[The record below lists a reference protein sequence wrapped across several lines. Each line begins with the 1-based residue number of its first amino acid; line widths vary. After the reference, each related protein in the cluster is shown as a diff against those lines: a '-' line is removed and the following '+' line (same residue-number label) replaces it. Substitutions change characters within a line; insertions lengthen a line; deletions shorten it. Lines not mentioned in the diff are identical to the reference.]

1 MDIFMRGHN
10 KFIIMGILKNYLLTA
25 YRNLL
30 KSKVYSGLSI
40 LELAVGFAAA
50 IFILLYVQNE
60 LSYDKHF
67 QNHEHIY
74 RIQSVFNIKDHEDRF
89 ALTALPLGPAFKQEF
104 PEVNQMVRLAQM
116 PTILIRFEGKE
127 FYEED
132 FYYVDSTMFDIFSHE
147 FIYGNPANTL
157 DHIGSVVLTETLA
170 RKYFGDE
177 NPVGQI
183 METDAGFPIKVT
195 GVIRDVPE
203 NSHLRFDGLVS
214 LISALRDNP
223 QLLHS
228 LDPNMFWN
236 VNVMTYVSL
245 HEGSSPEGIYARFP
259 MFFEKYMKSLGD
271 QLNATFRPVLTP
283 LAMVH
288 MQGGYQSDLPIGNK
302 SYLYIFALVGVFILM
317 LAIINYMNMAT
328 ARSVSRSREVGI
340 RKVAG
345 AHRGQLIIQFLTE
358 SMVMAIVAF
367 VIALAAAQLLLPN
380 FNQLVDKNLSL
391 SFVENP
397 GLFLLIVGIVLLV
410 GFVSGS
416 YPAFYLSSVK
426 PSSVI
431 KGVLT
436 SGKGRGSL
444 VRKVLVVYQFWIAIA
459 MLISTIVISSQMDYI
474 RQKDLG
480 FEKENLL
487 FIQMQDSSFRN
498 KHEAFGRELLT
509 NTAITGVTNASGL
522 PGLSG
527 AKIIMRTETDEGWD
541 EKVLMLLQTDY
552 DYVDVMGMRLVEG
565 RNFDRS
571 MATDSEQAAIIN
583 QATAQALG
591 WDGRAL
597 GKRIHFNFEPD
608 GSGGRMLKVVGVVAD
623 FHGTSLHNPIE
634 PFIIMI
640 GQSPGFTMAVRF
652 NASQQK
658 QAIEHLQHV
667 WLDYAGAKPF
677 DYRLLSTEL
686 EKQYSNE
693 RKTSVLFAIA
703 SAISIFIALLGLLS
717 LSAYTAEQRTKE
729 IGIRK
734 VLGASPMDL
743 ALLLYKS
750 FIMLIA
756 VAFVLAVAPTWYALN
771 WWLESNF
778 AFHIDVKW
786 TTFIIAGLLA
796 FAAGLIAVSYQ
807 LFRVIRN
814 NPVEAIQYE

>member
-1 MDIFMRGHN
+1 VANLRQGRN
-10 KFIIMGILKNYLLTA
+10 KFIVMGMLKNYLLTA
-25 YRNLL
+25 YRNLM

-50 IFILLYVQNE
+50 IFILLYAQNE
-60 LSYDKHF
+60 LGYDKHF
-67 QNHEHIY
+67 QNHENIY

-89 ALTALPLGPAFKQEF
+89 AVTALPLGPAFVQEF
-104 PEVNQMVRLAQM
+104 PEVSQMVRLAQM
-116 PTILIRFEGKE
+116 PTILIRFDNKE
-127 FYEED
+127 FYEDD

-147 FIYGNPANTL
+147 FVFGNPEQVL
-157 DHIGSVVLTETLA
+157 DDIGSVVLTESISQ
-170 RKYFGDE
+170 KYFGNI
-177 NPVGQI
+177 NPVGQM

-203 NSHLRFDGLVS
+203 NSHLRFGGLVS
-214 LISALRDNP
+214 LISAVRNNP

-236 VNVMTYVSL
+236 VNVMTYIRL
-245 HEGSSPEGIYARFP
+245 HEGSSPEGIYTSFP

-283 LAMVH
+283 LAKVH
-288 MQGGYQSDLPIGNK
+288 LQGGFQSDLPVGNK
-302 SYLYIFALVGVFILM
+302 SYIYIFALAGIFILM

-345 AHRGQLIIQFLTE
+345 AHRGQLIMQFLTE
-358 SMVMAIVAF
+358 SVLMALAAF
-367 VIALAAAQLLLPN
+367 VIALAAVQLLLPN

-391 SFVENP
+391 NLVENP

-410 GFVSGS
+410 GLISGS

-426 PSSVI
+426 PSAVI
-431 KGVLT
+431 KGVLP

-459 MLISTIVISSQMDYI
+459 MLISTMVISSQMDYI

-480 FEKENLL
+480 FDKENLL
-487 FIQMQDSSFRN
+487 FVQMQDSSFRN

-509 NTAITGVTNASGL
+509 NPAITGVSNTSGL
-522 PGLSG
+522 PGLSE

-552 DYVDVMGMRLVEG
+552 NYLDVMGMRLVEG

-571 MATDSEQAAIIN
+571 MATDGEQAAIIN
-583 QATAQALG
+583 LAAARSLG
-591 WDGRAL
+591 WTDQAL
-597 GKRIHFNFEPD
+597 GKRIHFNFETD
-608 GSGGRMLKVVGVVAD
+608 GSGGRMLKVIGLVAD

-634 PFIIMI
+634 PFIIII
-640 GQSPGFTMAVRF
+640 GQTPGFTMAVRF
-652 NASQQK
+652 NGSQQK
-658 QAIEHLQHV
+658 QAIEHMQQV
-667 WLDYAGAKPF
+667 WLNYAVDKPF

-693 RKTSVLFAIA
+693 QKTSILFAIA

-729 IGIRK
+729 TGIRK
-734 VLGASPMDL
+734 VLGASPVDL
-743 ALLLYKS
+743 ALLLYRS
-750 FIMLIA
+750 FIILIA
-756 VAFVLAVAPTWYALN
+756 LAFVLAVAPTWFVLN

-778 AFHIDVKW
+778 AFHTDVNW
-786 TTFIIAGLLA
+786 TTFILAGVLA
-796 FAAGLIAVSYQ
+796 FAAGLIAISYQ
-807 LFRVIRN
+807 LFKVIRN